1 MLAYRLTDRYSLEQ
15 LDKKKMKNFRSSHP
29 IRYQPPPSE
38 TESNVSRRFNSIKP
52 RSNKASHLSLQGNNI
67 VASGSSQGRRYS
79 STSNSLLGMKTKAD
93 GFNTNQ
99 ERVIKVR
106 KGLHELL
113 NENNLYSNVIAEIS

>member
-1 MLAYRLTDRYSLEQ
+1 
-15 LDKKKMKNFRSSHP
+15 
-29 IRYQPPPSE
+29 
-38 TESNVSRRFNSIKP
+38 
-52 RSNKASHLSLQGNNI
+52 
-67 VASGSSQGRRYS
+67 
-79 STSNSLLGMKTKAD
+79 MKTKAD